1 MENERWGNG
10 RLQATHRGSSAKFCA
25 SRLSNKNLPSASQVG
40 DSCPLCFSQL
50 QLGCDEAPTE
60 EVQGSEKLEGG
71 FIKQDAEQCGVDGY
85 GSMKAFWRIRHKSQQ
100 ILYEIRPRIL
110 ETRINEQDD
119 QIAYLEEEGTSLRE
133 RVNNMEQGID
143 SLKLRMRV
151 LEVAN
156 AFKSTE
162 ILSGEASFA

>member
-1 MENERWGNG
+1 MIYTKIDLTLRRRQEKTEIKSLNSDRKNG
-10 RLQATHRGSSAKFCA
+10 SKPNRDRLDRCREISDEKVVRRLDEDL
-25 SRLSNKNLPSASQVG
+25 SRFEMIYPS
-40 DSCPLCFSQL
+40 
-50 QLGCDEAPTE
+50 
-60 EVQGSEKLEGG
+60 K
-71 FIKQDAEQCGVDGY
+71 
-85 GSMKAFWRIRHKSQQ
+85 
-100 ILYEIRPRIL
+100 YEIRPRIL